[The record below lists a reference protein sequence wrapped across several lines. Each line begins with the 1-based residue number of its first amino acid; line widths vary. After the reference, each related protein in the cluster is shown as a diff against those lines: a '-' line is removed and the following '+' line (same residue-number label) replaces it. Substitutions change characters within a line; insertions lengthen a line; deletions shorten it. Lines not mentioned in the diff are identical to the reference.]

1 MAFDARR
8 ARRLCWRCAL
18 HLPRYSSTSPAGIP
32 NNLQN
37 TEGVPYSQALQWDV
51 ENRSRSQSSNIP
63 PIDTEP
69 VSRSSRESDPGSS
82 QTVHRFRIRG
92 TNRSRPMFLGTRS
105 QSQSRQPIR
114 RVMIEDQPVRRV
126 MIEDRPVSKDAQ
138 SQSSS
143 AQAVRKRRIRR
154 IKFQLLRRMVVGNT
168 RLISLGTR
176 SQSQSRQPIR
186 RVMIEDQPIRRVTI
200 EGRPVSLDAQSQSS
214 SAQAVRKPRIRRIK
228 FQRFRRRV
236 VGNTRLIS
244 LGIRSQSEAVRKPR
258 IRGILDGRP
267 VSLDAQSQSSDT
279 RSPSQSMSAVQ
290 QTPTRESSEGGS
302 VPLGTQEVLCFRK
315 QDVTVI
321 RKVVDSFR
329 KVVPESKHELDPVM
343 ALDTRSPSQS
353 MSAAQQ
359 SSSQESSEDGFVPS
373 GTREVLRSRKE
384 DVAGTFRKVVT
395 ESKHE
400 MDPVIALDTRS
411 PSQSTSAVQ
420 QSPTQESSE
429 GGLVPLG
436 SRVGLR
442 FSKEYTAFKKYAA
455 LVFRKIFPE
464 SKHELD
470 PVMALDTRS
479 PSQSM
484 RAVQQS
490 PTQESSEGGS
500 VHAVGAEAT
509 SPAKRKTKIVDIKR
523 LKYGARRLVTNSI
536 IRKHIVSANKS
547 GANIRGTNVH
557 YVMSYLNRDRI
568 IRRILRDPHH
578 TKTPRILYL
587 AGRDDATRL
596 VRKAGPP
603 LRERPTDAG
612 QVPSKDQHEDE
623 AYHKALTL
631 LLDSSRNLHTS
642 EPPNPTREIKKR
654 RHFSSQH
661 WTLRRVVSSESRT
674 SNRQSLVSK
683 RSFSTRTP
691 RNPKRHHATATV
703 SNREAALGFH
713 MLKPSTESDLA
724 G

>member
-1 MAFDARR
+1 MAARQRLRVAFDARR
-8 ARRLCWRCAL
+8 ASQPCWRCAL

-32 NNLQN
+32 NSLQN
-37 TEGVPYSQALQWDV
+37 TEGIPSYSQVLQWDV

-63 PIDTEP
+63 PVDMEP

-114 RVMIEDQPVRRV
+114 RVMIE
-126 MIEDRPVSKDAQ
+126 
-138 SQSSS
+138 
-143 AQAVRKRRIRR
+143 
-154 IKFQLLRRMVVGNT
+154 
-168 RLISLGTR
+168 
-176 SQSQSRQPIR
+176 
-186 RVMIEDQPIRRVTI
+186 
-200 EGRPVSLDAQSQSS
+200 GRPVSLDAQSQSS

-228 FQRFRRRV
+228 FQRFRERV

-244 LGIRSQSEAVRKPR
+244 LGIRSQSQAVRKPR

-302 VPLGTQEVLCFRK
+302 VPLGTREVLC
-315 QDVTVI
+315 
-321 RKVVDSFR
+321 FR

-343 ALDTRSPSQS
+343 ALDTRSPSQP
-353 MSAAQQ
+353 M
-359 SSSQESSEDGFVPS
+359 
-373 GTREVLRSRKE
+373 
-384 DVAGTFRKVVT
+384 
-395 ESKHE
+395 
-400 MDPVIALDTRS
+400 
-411 PSQSTSAVQ
+411 SAVQ

-429 GGLVPLG
+429 GGSL
-436 SRVGLR
+436 
-442 FSKEYTAFKKYAA
+442 
-455 LVFRKIFPE
+455 
-464 SKHELD
+464 
-470 PVMALDTRS
+470 
-479 PSQSM
+479 
-484 RAVQQS
+484 
-490 PTQESSEGGS
+490 
-500 VHAVGAEAT
+500 HAVGAEAT
-509 SPAKRKTKIVDIKR
+509 SPAKRKTKIVDIKG

-536 IRKHIVSANKS
+536 IKKHIVSANRP
-547 GANIRGTNVH
+547 GAKIRGTNVH
-557 YVMSYLNRDRI
+557 YVMSYLNRGRI
-568 IRRILRDPHH
+568 IRRVLRDPHH

-612 QVPSKDQHEDE
+612 QVPSKDQQKDE